1 MNRRNFF
8 RVSSLAAAAVTLG
21 NFSKTGSLFASSK
34 GSSSFSLELITDN
47 SSKAIKLAE
56 EFLSDINTG
65 MGAIKFSEYSLD
77 NTERGDIVFF
87 SEGELLNYKNT
98 TSETSA
104 SLKEIAKE
112 LELPKIISNPVRL
125 RFSSDNTGS
134 AAKNFLVFHK
144 QKMIHKISTDE
155 NNLNLTINGS
165 KSELTLN
172 INSGKA
178 RVVKAGCTHKNCV
191 NSGSISLSNES
202 IVCIPNE
209 IHIIAE

>member
-8 RVSSLAAAAVTLG
+8 RVSSLAAAALTIGSIG
-21 NFSKTGSLFASSK
+21 NPVKLFASSK
-34 GSSSFSLELITDN
+34 TSSAFSLELITDN

-56 EFLSDINTG
+56 EFLKSEYTG
-65 MGAIKFSEYSLD
+65 TGNIKFSEYSLE
-77 NTERGDIVFF
+77 NAESGDLVYFN
-87 SEGELLNYKNT
+87 EGRLVNYKTGFNNT
-98 TSETSA
+98 SV
-104 SLKEIAKE
+104 SLKEIANE
-112 LELPKIISNPVRL
+112 LGLPKVINNPVRL
-125 RFSSDNTGS
+125 RFSSDNTGA

-144 QKMIHKISTDE
+144 QKMIKKVSSGESNI
-155 NNLNLTINGS
+155 NLTINGT

-178 RVVKAGCTHKNCV
+178 RVVRAGCTHKNCI
-191 NSGSISLSNES
+191 NSGSISLANES